1 MASIPVIVK
10 HKGTKHEVD
19 VDTTSNGETF
29 KYQLFSITGVEPER
43 QKVFVKGSTLRDD
56 ADMSKLGLKPKQAL
70 MMIGT
75 PSESAKNIEKPTT
88 PIKFLEDMDE
98 AEAAQLEGA
107 TPAGLQNLGNTCYM
121 NSTLQTL
128 RSIPELQEEL
138 LRYSASNDASASS
151 SARQLSQ
158 LGLGGLGASTDL
170 TGSLRDL
177 FKQMSE
183 TQQGFPPLMFL
194 NALRSAFPQF
204 AQKSKDGHGYAQQDA
219 EEAWSQ
225 IVSQLRQKLK
235 LKDNET
241 HSDAG
246 RQTELSW
253 IDKYMAGKFESTM
266 ECDEPAAKEG
276 GEEPVK
282 SEDLF
287 FKLNCHI
294 NVETNHLRDGLAAG
308 LKEQIEKRSEVLGR
322 NALYSKTSKIARL
335 PKHLPIH
342 FVRFDWRKDTNKKA
356 KIMRKVT
363 FPDELDALEFCTDD
377 LRKMLVPIRDKIREV
392 RKEEEDVERA
402 RKRQK
407 RIKAGEDN
415 DSDPLARK
423 EPLQKKK
430 EAQQKKEDASKP
442 AEDTKMEEVEYKTD
456 AQIEADRAASILAAK
471 KELLALVDSKMAA
484 DEGANQTG
492 LYELRGVI
500 THQGASADSGHYTSF
515 VKKQG
520 PKDPISGKRKEED
533 GNWWW
538 FNDEKVSEVDAERIQ
553 TLSGGGQSHSALILL
568 YRAVP
573 LPVIE
578 EDVQM
583 SEA

>member
-10 HKGTKHEVD
+10 HQGKKHEVE
-19 VDTTSNGETF
+19 VDTTSTGETF

-43 QKVFVKGSTLRDD
+43 QKVIVKGGQLKDD
-56 ADMSKLGLKPKQAL
+56 ADMSKLGLKPNQTL
-70 MMIGT
+70 MMMGT
-75 PSESAKNIEKPTT
+75 PSGSANVIEKPKV
-88 PIKFLEDMDE
+88 PVKFLEDMDE

-138 LRYSASNDASASS
+138 LRYADSNGASS
-151 SARQLSQ
+151 SSASQLSQ
-158 LGLGGLGASTDL
+158 FGLGGLGGSADL

-183 TQQGFPPLMFL
+183 TQNGFPPLMFL
-194 NALRSAFPQF
+194 NALRTAFPQF

-225 IVSQLRQKLK
+225 IVSLLRQKLK
-235 LKDNET
+235 ITDNET
-241 HSDAG
+241 GSDANKK
-246 RQTELSW
+246 RELSW
-253 IDKYMAGKFESTM
+253 IDKYMAGKFESVM

-276 GEEPVK
+276 GEEPVH

-322 NALYSKTSKIARL
+322 NAIYTKTSKIARL

-363 FPDELDALEFCTDD
+363 FPEELDALEFCTDE

-407 RIKAGEDN
+407 RMRAGEEN

-430 EAQQKKEDASKP
+430 EAAQKKEDASKP

-456 AQIEADRAASILAAK
+456 AQVEAERAASILAAK
-471 KELLALVDSKMAA
+471 KELLALVDSKMTA

-520 PKDPISGKRKEED
+520 PKDPNTGKRKEED
-533 GNWWW
+533 GKWWW

-573 LPVIE
+573 LPVID

-583 SEA
+583 GDS